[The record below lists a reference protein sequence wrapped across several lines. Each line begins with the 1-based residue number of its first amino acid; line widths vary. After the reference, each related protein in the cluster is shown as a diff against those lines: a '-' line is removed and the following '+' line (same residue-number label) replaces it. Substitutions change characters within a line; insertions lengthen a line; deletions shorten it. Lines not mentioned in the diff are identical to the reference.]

1 MRVRT
6 IAAWALTSCMACAAV
21 PGMAQQ
27 DDGPILRPRAPAAAK
42 PAGATLLVLCDLAC
56 NWKLDGKAQGRID
69 AGGSAR
75 AKVELGQ
82 HLVVAVTVDGA
93 DQVKQMS
100 EVKTTGQTV
109 VNFELKPVRDD
120 RIRGAQPAQRAELP
134 AASLPAYRPAIIPAS
149 APQAAAP
156 LAASVP
162 HILLD
167 GTPVYLRLS
176 QTISSANAKVGQ
188 EVPFEVVGDISV
200 DQVTVLPRGAMAIAK
215 VTSAEPSRKMSHAG
229 KLDIAISY
237 TRLKDQEKVPLR
249 AGAGNRAKQSN
260 NTGAEVAVTTIL
272 FWPAASYFLFAKGK
286 EVTIDKGTEIT
297 AYVDGD
303 LPLDLSRFGA
313 SPAQLSALS
322 AQAPSQVLIAID
334 SSPPGADI
342 EIDGAFVGNTPST
355 ISTTSGSHQ
364 IAVKKYGYADWTKIL
379 NVTSGTVNLNAQ
391 MVPVPAH

>member
-1 MRVRT
+1 
-6 IAAWALTSCMACAAV
+6 
-21 PGMAQQ
+21 MAQQ